1 MTTEETVAILK
12 GTGALLE
19 GHFLLTSG
27 LHSDRYIQCA
37 LALRMPDKSG
47 MLGAALGARFT
58 AARATMVA
66 GPALGGVIIA
76 HEVAR
81 ALKVPCIFSERV
93 EGIMTIRRGFAITPA
108 DRVVLVEDVVTTGGS
123 VMELARLVTE
133 AGAEIAG
140 YGCVVDRGAAELK
153 IPRRPESLARLE
165 LPAWEP
171 SQCPLCQKGIP
182 AVKPGSRPGAGRK

>member
-1 MTTEETVAILK
+1 MTAEETIAILK

-37 LALRMPDKSG
+37 LALRTPDQAG
-47 MLGAALGARFT
+47 MLGAALGARF
-58 AARATMVA
+58 AGVRATLVA
-66 GPALGGVIIA
+66 GPALGGIIIA

-81 ALKVPCIFSERV
+81 ALGVPCVFSERV
-93 EGIMTIRRGFAITPA
+93 EGAMTIRRGFTITPA

-123 VMELARLVTE
+123 VMELARLVSA

-140 YGCVVDRGAAELK
+140 YGCVVDRGSTELK

-182 AVKPGSRPGAGRK
+182 AVKPGSRPGAGKR